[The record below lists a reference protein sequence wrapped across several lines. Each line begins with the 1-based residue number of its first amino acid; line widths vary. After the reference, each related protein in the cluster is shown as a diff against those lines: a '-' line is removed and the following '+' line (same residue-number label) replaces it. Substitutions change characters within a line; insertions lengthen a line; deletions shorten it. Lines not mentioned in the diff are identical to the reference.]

1 MADNLPYTRKQLTM
15 AENSPLLATPT
26 PRVRQPAEEIA
37 LGPSKP
43 TVVPLG
49 ENAPLTQGEPEV
61 GKSFLGVSFSRMAL
75 SRSLMRLRSATMTM
89 SLIERPSD
97 DRRASAF
104 LAGWNVTNLIQ
115 GTGILGIPYAVK
127 LGGWAAVVAI
137 VICGYLCCYTGKLLI
152 ECLYEDSK
160 RTGQKKR
167 VRVNYPD
174 VGEAFW
180 PGWGNKIVSIVQVCE
195 MSGIAVTYIV
205 LMASIFLDLFHNRTS
220 MNVYEWSVVVGCF
233 VLPGI
238 FITRVSVIAWI
249 SMISVF
255 SLFSAV
261 LTIIIYCVTQYD
273 KMSGHN
279 MPGFQLN
286 SFLIGFGIIVF
297 SFTAHA
303 VFPGVEGSMRYP
315 GQYPMMLNVA
325 FANSTITKLILG
337 LMGVFRYGQELNQ
350 TITINI
356 KTSPVFYIISNT
368 FVIANV
374 VLAFPLVMFVVLETW
389 DSKML
394 PHFPHLSK
402 ESSFHWFWLILTRP
416 LLLIFGIFLAISVPH
431 FGLVMGLL
439 GSLTGTSLCFIFP
452 CIFHLKLKWKKLNWF
467 QVVCRV
473 FVTLFGIGCGILGA
487 IFSTIELVNASRG
500 NK

>member
-1 MADNLPYTRKQLTM
+1 M
-15 AENSPLLATPT
+15 AENKALLSTPKKPKTASPGSGEDIP
-26 PRVRQPAEEIA
+26 
-37 LGPSKP
+37 LGSRPESNP
-43 TVVPLG
+43 TVVHLG
-49 ENAPLTQGEPEV
+49 ENAPLIHGESEAA
-61 GKSFLGVSFSRMAL
+61 KSLLGISLSRLNL
-75 SRSLMRLRSATMTM
+75 SRSLMKLRSATMTV

-97 DRRASAF
+97 DRRANAF

-127 LGGWAAVVAI
+127 LGGWAAVVSI
-137 VICGYLCCYTGKLLI
+137 FVCGILCCYTGKLLVD
-152 ECLYEDSK
+152 CLYDESK
-160 RTGQKKR
+160 RTGLRKR

-174 VGEAFW
+174 VGEAVW
-180 PGWGNKIVSIVQVCE
+180 PRWGNRIVSAVQVCE

-205 LMASIFLDLFHNRTS
+205 LLASIFLDFFHNMTS
-220 MNVYEWSVVVGCF
+220 MDVYKWTVVVACF

-238 FITRVSVIAWI
+238 FITRVSIIAWI

-261 LTIIIYCVTQYD
+261 LTIIIYCITQYD
-273 KMSGHN
+273 KMRLDN

-303 VFPGVEGSMRYP
+303 VFPGVEGSMRHP
-315 GQYPMMLNVA
+315 EQYPMMLNVA
-325 FANSTITKLILG
+325 FANSTITKIILG
-337 LMGVFRYGQELNQ
+337 IMGTFRYGSELNQ
-350 TITINI
+350 AITINL
-356 KTSPVFYIISNT
+356 KSSQVFYILSNT
-368 FVIANV
+368 FVVANV

-389 DSKML
+389 DDKML
-394 PHFPHLSK
+394 PYFPHVGK
-402 ESSFHWFWLILTRP
+402 ESSFHWFWLLLTRP
-416 LLLIFGIFLAISVPH
+416 LLFTFGVFLAISVPH

-452 CIFHLKLKWKKLNWF
+452 CLFHLKLKWKKLAWY

-473 FVTLFGIGCGILGA
+473 LIAIFGFGCGILGA
-487 IFSTIELVNASRG
+487 AFTGIELVNVS
-500 NK
+500 K

>member
-1 MADNLPYTRKQLTM
+1 M
-15 AENSPLLATPT
+15 AENTALLAAPSRNTVNT
-26 PRVRQPAEEIA
+26 RSADREEIA
-37 LGPSKP
+37 LGTTDLSKP

-49 ENAPLTQGEPEV
+49 ERAPLIHGESEA
-61 GKSFLGVSFSRMAL
+61 GKSFLGVSLSRMNL
-75 SRSLMRLRSATMTM
+75 SRSLMKLRSATMTM
-89 SLIERPSD
+89 SLIEKPSD
-97 DRRASAF
+97 DRRANAF

-127 LGGWAAVVAI
+127 LGGWAAVVSI
-137 VICGYLCCYTGKLLI
+137 FVCGFLCCYTGKLLI
-152 ECLYEDSK
+152 DCLYEESK
-160 RTGQKKR
+160 RTGQRKR

-174 VGEAFW
+174 VGEAVW
-180 PGWGNKIVSIVQVCE
+180 PRWGNKIVSVVQVCE

-205 LMASIFLDLFHNRTS
+205 LLASIFLDLFHNMTS
-220 MNVYEWSVVVGCF
+220 MDVYEWSVIVACF

-255 SLFSAV
+255 ALFSGV
-261 LTIIIYCVTQYD
+261 LTIIIYCITQYQQ
-273 KMSGHN
+273 MSIDN

-303 VFPGVEGSMRYP
+303 VFPGVEASMRHP
-315 GQYPMMLNVA
+315 EQYPMMLNVA
-325 FANSTITKLILG
+325 FANSTITKMVLG
-337 LMGVFRYGQELNQ
+337 LMAVFRYGQEVNQ
-350 TITINI
+350 AITINL
-356 KTSPVFYIISNT
+356 KSSPVFYILSNT
-368 FVIANV
+368 FVVSNV

-389 DSKML
+389 DTKML
-394 PHFPHLSK
+394 PYFPHLAK
-402 ESSFHWFWLILTRP
+402 ESGFHWFWLLLTRP
-416 LLLIFGIFLAISVPH
+416 LLFTFGVFLAITVPH

-452 CIFHLKLKWKKLNWF
+452 CVFHLKLKWKKLAWY

-473 FVTLFGIGCGILGA
+473 FITLFGIACGILGA
-487 IFSTIELVNASRG
+487 VFTGIELVTVS
-500 NK
+500 K

>member
-1 MADNLPYTRKQLTM
+1 M
-15 AENSPLLATPT
+15 AENTGLLPASSPNTRPFV
-26 PRVRQPAEEIA
+26 PEEIA
-37 LGPSKP
+37 LGAAQSKP

-49 ENAPLTQGEPEV
+49 ENARLIRGESEA
-61 GKSFLGVSFSRMAL
+61 GKSLIGVSLTRMNL
-75 SRSLMRLRSATMTM
+75 SRSLMKLRSATMTM

-97 DRRASAF
+97 DRRANAF
-104 LAGWNVTNLIQ
+104 LAGWNITNLIQ

-127 LGGWAAVVAI
+127 LGGWAAVVSI
-137 VICGYLCCYTGKLLI
+137 FVCGFLCCYTGKLLI
-152 ECLYEDSK
+152 ECLYEVSK
-160 RTGQKKR
+160 RTGQRKR

-174 VGEAFW
+174 IGEAVW

-205 LMASIFLDLFHNRTS
+205 LLASIFFDFFHNKTS
-220 MNVYEWSVVVGCF
+220 MDVYEWTVIVACF

-238 FITRVSVIAWI
+238 FITRVSVIAWF

-261 LTIIIYCVTQYD
+261 LTIIIFCMTQYQ
-273 KMSGHN
+273 KMSIHN

-303 VFPGVEGSMRYP
+303 VFPGVEASMRYP
-315 GQYPMMLNVA
+315 GQYPTMLNIA
-325 FANSTITKLILG
+325 FTNSTITKIILG
-337 LMGVFRYGQELNQ
+337 LMGVFRYGLDLNQ
-350 TITINI
+350 AITINL
-356 KTSPVFYIISNT
+356 KSSPVFYILSNT
-368 FVIANV
+368 FVVTNV

-389 DSKML
+389 DNKML
-394 PHFPHLSK
+394 PHFPHLAK
-402 ESSFHWFWLILTRP
+402 ESSLHWFWLLLTRP
-416 LLLIFGIFLAISVPH
+416 LLFTFGVFLAISVPH

-452 CIFHLKLKWKKLNWF
+452 CLFHLKLKWKELTWY
-467 QVVCRV
+467 QVMFRV
-473 FVTLFGIGCGILGA
+473 IIVLFGIACGILGA
-487 IFSTIELVNASRG
+487 AFTGIELVKVR
-500 NK
+500 K

>member
-61 GKSFLGVSFSRMAL
+61 EKSFLGVSFSRMAL

-137 VICGYLCCYTGKLLI
+137 VICGCLCCYNGKLLI

-174 VGEAFW
+174 VGEALW

-205 LMASIFLDLFHNRTS
+205 LMASIFLDLLST
-220 MNVYEWSVVVGCF
+220 E
-233 VLPGI
+233 LP
-238 FITRVSVIAWI
+238 
-249 SMISVF
+249 
-255 SLFSAV
+255 
-261 LTIIIYCVTQYD
+261 
-273 KMSGHN
+273 
-279 MPGFQLN
+279 
-286 SFLIGFGIIVF
+286 
-297 SFTAHA
+297 
-303 VFPGVEGSMRYP
+303 
-315 GQYPMMLNVA
+315 
-325 FANSTITKLILG
+325 
-337 LMGVFRYGQELNQ
+337 
-350 TITINI
+350 
-356 KTSPVFYIISNT
+356 
-368 FVIANV
+368 
-374 VLAFPLVMFVVLETW
+374 
-389 DSKML
+389 
-394 PHFPHLSK
+394 
-402 ESSFHWFWLILTRP
+402 
-416 LLLIFGIFLAISVPH
+416 
-431 FGLVMGLL
+431 
-439 GSLTGTSLCFIFP
+439 
-452 CIFHLKLKWKKLNWF
+452 
-467 QVVCRV
+467 
-473 FVTLFGIGCGILGA
+473 
-487 IFSTIELVNASRG
+487 
-500 NK
+500 

>member
-1 MADNLPYTRKQLTM
+1 MELKTSALTPSPSTNTR
-15 AENSPLLATPT
+15 PLSH
-26 PRVRQPAEEIA
+26 EEIT
-37 LGPSKP
+37 LGAADSKP

-49 ENAPLTQGEPEV
+49 VKTPLLHVESEA
-61 GKSFLGVSFSRMAL
+61 GKSFLGISLTKMN
-75 SRSLMRLRSATMTM
+75 LMRLQSATTTM
-89 SLIERPSD
+89 SLIEKLSD
-97 DRRASAF
+97 DRRANAF

-127 LGGWAAVVAI
+127 LGGWAAVVSI
-137 VICGYLCCYTGKLLI
+137 FVCGFLCCYTGKLLI
-152 ECLYEDSK
+152 DCLYEESK
-160 RTGQKKR
+160 GTGQRKR
-167 VRVNYPD
+167 VRVNYPEI
-174 VGEAFW
+174 GEAVW
-180 PGWGNKIVSIVQVCE
+180 AGWGNKIVSIVQVCE

-205 LMASIFLDLFHNRTS
+205 LLATIFLDFFHNQTS
-220 MNVYEWSVVVGCF
+220 MDVYEWTVVVACF

-261 LTIIIYCVTQYD
+261 LTIIIYCITGYKD
-273 KMSGHN
+273 MTIDN

-303 VFPGVEGSMRYP
+303 VFPGVEGSMCYP
-315 GQYPMMLNVA
+315 EQYPMMLNIA
-325 FANSTITKLILG
+325 FANSTITKIILG
-337 LMGVFRYGQELNQ
+337 MVGILRYGNEVNQ
-350 TITINI
+350 AVTINL
-356 KTSPVFYIISNT
+356 KSSHVFYILSNT
-368 FVIANV
+368 FVVTNV

-389 DSKML
+389 DTKVL
-394 PHFPHLSK
+394 PHFPHLAK
-402 ESSFHWFWLILTRP
+402 ESSFHWLWLLLTRP
-416 LLLIFGIFLAISVPH
+416 LLFTFGVFLAITVPH

-452 CIFHLKLKWKKLNWF
+452 CIFHLKLKRKKLAWY

-473 FVTLFGIGCGILGA
+473 VITIFGIACGILGA
-487 IFSTIELVNASRG
+487 TFTGIELASVS
-500 NK
+500 K

>member
-1 MADNLPYTRKQLTM
+1 M

-26 PRVRQPAEEIA
+26 PRVRPPAEEIA

-49 ENAPLTQGEPEV
+49 KKAPSTQGEPEV
-61 GKSFLGVSFSRMAL
+61 GKSFLGLSLSRVAL
-75 SRSLMRLRSATMTM
+75 SRSLMRFRSATMTM
-89 SLIERPSD
+89 SLIEKPSD

-115 GTGILGIPYAVK
+115 GTGILGIPYALK
-127 LGGWAAVVAI
+127 LGGWAAVVSI
-137 VICGYLCCYTGKLLI
+137 LICGYLCCYTGKLLI

-174 VGEAFW
+174 VGEATW

-195 MSGIAVTYIV
+195 MSGIAVTYLV
-205 LMASIFLDLFHNRTS
+205 LMATIFLDFFHNKTS

-273 KMSGHN
+273 KMSVHN

-315 GQYPMMLNVA
+315 EQYPRMLNVA
-325 FANSTITKLILG
+325 FSNSTITKLILG
-337 LMGVFRYGQELNQ
+337 LLGVFRYGQELKQ
-350 TITINI
+350 AITINI
-356 KTSPVFYIISNT
+356 KTSSYAIYILSNT

-402 ESSFHWFWLILTRP
+402 GSAFHWFWLILTRP

-473 FVTLFGIGCGILGA
+473 LITLFGIGCGILGA
-487 IFSTIELVNASRG
+487 VFSTIELVNASKG